1 MYKIATVGGFA
12 ALILSMPLAMIL
24 PPELAFENGLI
35 ENLQVIVLLGVSLC
49 SIRLMCST
57 IDHSARSFNLFC
69 ALTFILLAVRELS
82 WGRVFYQIDFDE
94 TGPEFVTMS
103 DYIWRTEAY
112 GFIVLISLAMLILL
126 VRDVPLRRLWRAPL
140 PIAILAII
148 LIGVILQYVG
158 EHGYFIGKLNG
169 QTLEELNELIIYA
182 MQPILCLYYNKQLEN
197 MR

>member
-1 MYKIATVGGFA
+1 MYKIATVGGLA
-12 ALILSMPLAMIL
+12 ALILSVPLSLVL
-24 PPELAFENGLI
+24 PTSIAFENGPI
-35 ENLQVIVLLGVSLC
+35 ENFQVALLFGATIN
-49 SIRLMCST
+49 SIRLMSS
-57 IDHSARSFNLFC
+57 IRDQSARSFNLFC
-69 ALTFILLAVRELS
+69 ALMFILLAVRELS

-94 TGPEFVTMS
+94 TGPEFVGMS

-126 VRDVPLRRLWRAPL
+126 VKDVPLRRLWSAPL

-169 QTLEELNELIIYA
+169 QMLEELNETIIYA
-182 MQPILCLYYNKQLEN
+182 MQPVLCWYYNEQLK
-197 MR
+197 RIQ